1 MFPKTLRLGYYSKE
15 AAIFYYIYLKKSLI
29 EKCFKCPEEKEEK
42 MNDYVKFLVKQIV
55 ENSDG
60 YFGEFNE
67 KLVDEVL
74 DKENRKM

>member
-1 MFPKTLRLGYYSKE
+1 
-15 AAIFYYIYLKKSLI
+15 
-29 EKCFKCPEEKEEK
+29 

-55 ENSDG
+55 ENSDA

-74 DKENRKM
+74 DKENRKRW

>member
-1 MFPKTLRLGYYSKE
+1 ME
-15 AAIFYYIYLKKSLI
+15 NYLPLI
-29 EKCFKCPEEKEEK
+29 MEKYLPFT
-42 MNDYVKFLVKQIV
+42 VKQIV

-74 DKENRKM
+74 DKENRKR

>member
-1 MFPKTLRLGYYSKE
+1 MAKKLIGYSRPNLTGKE
-15 AAIFYYIYLKKSLI
+15 T
-29 EKCFKCPEEKEEK
+29 PEEKEEK